1 MIYNRIF
8 CCCFVNGPYLT
19 RDNDHRGAVYA
30 QYDAKSPTSN
40 MNIVALLVLLLIDG
54 GACALVPARAAAMR
68 MSAGENPGWN
78 NVVANARARAAAL
91 KSDQDA
97 TAGAVAIG
105 AIAVYVLPTF
115 SNGPFDLVFSTLV
128 GGGLM
133 GYVAGFQDDDA
144 GKAVRS
150 AGRAAATAFR
160 QTAAAFEESGVI
172 DKVSAAVKQ
181 KLQ

>member
-1 MIYNRIF
+1 MQVQSQAPQTN
-8 CCCFVNGPYLT
+8 
-19 RDNDHRGAVYA
+19 A
-30 QYDAKSPTSN
+30 QAFSIPF
-40 MNIVALLVLLLIDG
+40 IQGLL
-54 GACALVPARAAAMR
+54 
-68 MSAGENPGWN
+68 
-78 NVVANARARAAAL
+78 
-91 KSDQDA
+91 
-97 TAGAVAIG
+97 
-105 AIAVYVLPTF
+105 
-115 SNGPFDLVFSTLV
+115 

>member
-1 MIYNRIF
+1 VIYNRKF
-8 CCCFVNGPYLT
+8 LFCFVNGPYLT
-19 RDNDHRGAVYA
+19 RDNDHRGARNIPSTTRNL
-30 QYDAKSPTSN
+30 Q

>member
-1 MIYNRIF
+1 
-8 CCCFVNGPYLT
+8 
-19 RDNDHRGAVYA
+19 
-30 QYDAKSPTSN
+30 
-40 MNIVALLVLLLIDG
+40 MNVVAPLLFLLVADS
-54 GACALVPARAAAMR
+54 ACAFKVPVRATAMR
-68 MSAGENPGWN
+68 ISAGENHGWN
-78 NVVANARARAAAL
+78 SVVANARARAAAL

-115 SNGPFDLVFSTLV
+115 SNGPFDIVFSTLV

-150 AGRAAATAFR
+150 AGSAAATAFR
-160 QTAAAFEESGVI
+160 QLAAAVEESGVI
-172 DKVSAAVKQ
+172 DKVSAAFKE